1 MGAGNAGKAGLS
13 AAALARQRGFSLIE
27 ILVVITII
35 GLLMT
40 LAFGPV
46 QNALEAGRVTKCMAN
61 LRGIGQSFSIY
72 RSQRN
77 KGRWP
82 EESGMRFLLTL
93 VKHKQ
98 IEGKNTE
105 VFLCPGTS
113 DRNDTGPSGEDG
125 SSYDD
130 WDNLDSATI
139 SYAGRDQVNAPIRG
153 GDESQIVIASDDNE
167 FGPNHKTIVNYLY
180 ADGSVKSFDVRIDGA
195 EILADFPEYEK
206 TGIPVGPESPVPALQ
221 VLKVD

>member
-1 MGAGNAGKAGLS
+1 VP
-13 AAALARQRGFSLIE
+13 RQRLHQGGFSLIE

-46 QNALEAGRVTKCMAN
+46 QNALEAGRVTKCKAN
-61 LRGIGQSFSIY
+61 LAGIGKSFIIY
-72 RSQRN
+72 RNQRN

-98 IEGKNTE
+98 IEGKDTE
-105 VFLCPGTS
+105 VFLCPGTA
-113 DRNDTGPSGEDG
+113 DRNDTGPSGQDG

-153 GDESQIVIASDDNE
+153 GNESELIIASDDNE
-167 FGPNHKTIVNYLY
+167 FGPNHKHGVNYLY
-180 ADGSVKSFDVRIDGA
+180 ADGSVRTFDMEVDGA
-195 EILADFPEYEK
+195 EILKDFPEYEK
-206 TGIPVGPESPVPALQ
+206 QGMPIGPDCPFEPLR

>member
-1 MGAGNAGKAGLS
+1 QPQAADLLRDRAPRPLRARGRELHLGEDRQGERPPGGGRQAHQGQRLS
-13 AAALARQRGFSLIE
+13 TPTATAARADLPRQGGFSLIE

-46 QNALEAGRVTKCMAN
+46 QNALEAGRVTKCKAN
-61 LRGIGQSFSIY
+61 LAGIGKSFIIY
-72 RSQRN
+72 RNQRN

-98 IEGKNTE
+98 IEGKDCE
-105 VFLCPGTS
+105 VFLCPGTA

-139 SYAGRDQVNAPIRG
+139 SYAGR
-153 GDESQIVIASDDNE
+153 
-167 FGPNHKTIVNYLY
+167 
-180 ADGSVKSFDVRIDGA
+180 
-195 EILADFPEYEK
+195 
-206 TGIPVGPESPVPALQ
+206 
-221 VLKVD
+221 

>member
-1 MGAGNAGKAGLS
+1 MPAPRRRALRGKA
-13 AAALARQRGFSLIE
+13 GFSLIE

-61 LRGIGQSFSIY
+61 LRGIGQSFGIY
-72 RSQRN
+72 RNQRN

-98 IEGKNTE
+98 LTGKDTE
-105 VFLCPGTS
+105 AFLCPGTA

-130 WDNLDSATI
+130 WENLDPATI
-139 SYAGRDQVNAPIRG
+139 SYAGRDQVGSPIRG
-153 GDESQIVIASDDNE
+153 GDESQIIIASDDNQ
-167 FGPNHKTIVNYLY
+167 FGPNHRTITNYLY
-180 ADGSVKSFDVRIDGA
+180 ADGSVKSFDLAIDGA
-195 EILADFPEYEK
+195 EILEEFPEYEQQ
-206 TGIPVGPESPVPALQ
+206 GLPIGPDCPFEPLR
-221 VLKVD
+221 VLRVD

>member
-1 MGAGNAGKAGLS
+1 M
-13 AAALARQRGFSLIE
+13 AAARTNRTGRTSGFSLIE

-46 QNALEAGRVTKCMAN
+46 QNALEAGKVTKCKAN
-61 LRGIGQSFSIY
+61 LRGIGQSMSIY
-72 RSQRN
+72 RNQRN

-82 EESGMRFLLTL
+82 EDSGIRFLLTL

-113 DRNDTGPSGEDG
+113 DRNDTGPGGEDG

-130 WDNLDSATI
+130 WENLNSDSI
-139 SYAGRDQVNAPIRG
+139 SYAGRDQAGFPIRG
-153 GDESQIVIASDDNE
+153 GDESEIIIASDDNE
-167 FGPNHKTIVNYLY
+167 FAPNHKTVTNYLY
-180 ADGSVKSFDVRIDGA
+180 ADGQVKSFDISIDGA
-195 EILADFPEYEK
+195 EILKDFPEYAK
-206 TGIPVGPESPVPALQ
+206 QGLPIGPDCPFEPLR
-221 VLKVD
+221 VLKIQ